1 MHRKMNPYRRSIVG
15 GGGIF
20 PVLDFSA
27 IMGPC
32 EFLDP
37 RLGRA
42 IEGPK
47 KPESANCWRKS
58 KERKS
63 YMLIFMYMNIY
74 IYISNI
80 FIYMKQGI
88 W

>member
-1 MHRKMNPYRRSIVG
+1 MHRKMNPYRRFIVG

-42 IEGPK
+42 IEGP
-47 KPESANCWRKS
+47 
-58 KERKS
+58 
-63 YMLIFMYMNIY
+63 
-74 IYISNI
+74 
-80 FIYMKQGI
+80 
-88 W
+88 